1 MPLHDEIGRRQRRR
15 APTRASLRGRRMRKR
30 CLFRCREGGKASRWR
45 ITRALVAS
53 TSCAGPM
60 PSLLRA
66 RRGRHSPTSTATARP
81 PPRVRPSAPLR
92 RLVPMQVR
100 AGSLWE
106 LREAGQLRTKVG
118 TVPVV
123 VFWHDGRAWAIDDR
137 CPHMGF
143 PLHRGTVE
151 DGLVTCHWHHARF
164 DLASG
169 CTLDLFA
176 DDARAFDVTIEDGDV
191 VVASRPDGDRVGH
204 LRNRL
209 EDGLE
214 DGLILVIAKSV
225 LGLLAAGLDPAEI
238 VRAGIDF
245 GTTYREAGW
254 GAGLTVLVAMAN
266 LMPDLDEADRPLAFV
281 HRDTR
286 NRPPRFAID
295 QLRGADVPAERLA
308 GWYRRFIDT
317 RSSDAAERV
326 LATALSTASDDR
338 ALDTVERMMF
348 AAVTDHV
355 FIDGGHTLDFTNKAF
370 EALTHVGASAAPQVL
385 PTLVRQTAAARRQEE
400 TASWRHPHDLA
411 RLVGQT
417 VERLP
422 SLVETGRGHEGRFD
436 DVGGLGWRI
445 LSDDPDEVVG
455 SVCDGV
461 AAGASPEQLGRA
473 VAYAA
478 ALRMVR
484 FYPQND
490 FGDWDTVHHAFTAA
504 NALHQALIRNPAVEL
519 LRGVVHGALRVYLD
533 RFLNVPASPLPRRSA
548 ADLGE
553 LQSCW
558 DTQGQVDRAGAI
570 AYGFLRARGDPGR
583 LPAQLGAALLA
594 EDAEFHWFQ
603 VVEAGARQF
612 HTWPT
617 GSEEGALVLVGVTRF
632 LAAHTP
638 TRREL
643 PQVVQ
648 IATRLSRGEALYEEL
663 GDQAIER
670 SEP

>member
-1 MPLHDEIGRRQRRR
+1 
-15 APTRASLRGRRMRKR
+15 
-30 CLFRCREGGKASRWR
+30 
-45 ITRALVAS
+45 V
-53 TSCAGPM
+53 
-60 PSLLRA
+60 
-66 RRGRHSPTSTATARP
+66 
-81 PPRVRPSAPLR
+81 
-92 RLVPMQVR
+92 QVR
-100 AGSLWE
+100 AGSLSE
-106 LREAGQLRTKVG
+106 LAKTGQLRTKVG

-143 PLHRGTVE
+143 PLHRGTVG

-176 DDARAFDVTIEDGDV
+176 DDARAYDVTIEDGDV

-204 LRNRL
+204 LRDRL
-209 EDGLE
+209 QDGLA
-214 DGLILVIAKSV
+214 DGLTLVTAKSV
-225 LGLLAAGLDPAEI
+225 LGLLAAGVSPSEM
-238 VRAGIDF
+238 VRVGIDF

-266 LMPDLDEADRPLAFV
+266 LMPDLEEADRPLALVHGLAFV
-281 HRDTR
+281 SRDTR

-295 QLRGADVPAERLA
+295 QLRGADIPADRLA

-326 LATALSTASDDR
+326 LATALSTPPGDG
-338 ALDTVERMMF
+338 ALDAVERMMF

-370 EALTHVGASAAPQVL
+370 EALVHVGASAAPQVL
-385 PTLVRQTAAARRQEE
+385 PTLVRQTAAARRHEE

-411 RLVGQT
+411 GLVGQT
-417 VERLP
+417 VERVP
-422 SLVETGRGHEGRFD
+422 SLVEAGRRHEGRFD

-445 LSDDPDEVVG
+445 LADDPDEVVG
-455 SVCDGV
+455 SVCDAIAG
-461 AAGASPEQLGRA
+461 GASPEQLGRA
-473 VAYAA
+473 LAYAA
-478 ALRMVR
+478 ALRIVR
-484 FYPQND
+484 FHPQND
-490 FGDWDTVHHAFTAA
+490 FGDWDTVHHAFTTA
-504 NALHQALIRNPAVEL
+504 NALHQALIRNPTVDL

-533 RFLNVPASPLPRRSA
+533 RFLNVPASPLPPEAA
-548 ADLGE
+548 ADLGD
-553 LQSCW
+553 LRSCW

-570 AYGFLRARGDPGR
+570 AYGFLRSGGEPRR
-583 LPAQLGAALLA
+583 LLAHLGAALLA

-612 HTWPT
+612 HAWPAA
-617 GSEEGALVLVGVTRF
+617 SEEAALVLVGVSRF

-648 IATRLSRGEALYEEL
+648 IATRLGRGEALYEEL
-663 GDQAIER
+663 GDQVADH
-670 SEP
+670 SPP

>member
-1 MPLHDEIGRRQRRR
+1 
-15 APTRASLRGRRMRKR
+15 
-30 CLFRCREGGKASRWR
+30 
-45 ITRALVAS
+45 
-53 TSCAGPM
+53 
-60 PSLLRA
+60 
-66 RRGRHSPTSTATARP
+66 
-81 PPRVRPSAPLR
+81 
-92 RLVPMQVR
+92 MQVR
-100 AGSLWE
+100 AGSLSE
-106 LREAGQLRTKVG
+106 LAKTGQLRTKVG

-176 DDARAFDVTIEDGDV
+176 DDARAFEVTIEDGEV

-204 LRNRL
+204 LRARL
-209 EDGLE
+209 QDGLA
-214 DGLILVIAKSV
+214 DGLTLVTAKAV
-225 LGLLAAGLDPAEI
+225 LGLLGAGVGPSEM

-245 GTTYREAGW
+245 GTTFREAGW

-266 LMPDLDEADRPLAFV
+266 LMPDLDEADRPLALVHGLAFV
-281 HRDTR
+281 SRDTR

-295 QLRGADVPAERLA
+295 QLRGADIPVDRLA

-326 LATALSTASDDR
+326 LATALSTLPR
-338 ALDTVERMMF
+338 TGALDAVEQMMF
-348 AAVTDHV
+348 TAVTDHV

-370 EALTHVGASAAPQVL
+370 EALVHVGASAAPKVL
-385 PTLVRQTAAARRQEE
+385 PTLVRQTAAARRLEE

-411 RLVGQT
+411 GLVGQT

-422 SLVETGRGHEGRFD
+422 DLVEAGRQHEGSFD

-445 LSDDPDEVVG
+445 LADDPDEVVG
-455 SVCDGV
+455 SVCD
-461 AAGASPEQLGRA
+461 AIADGASPEQLGRA
-473 VAYAA
+473 LAYAA
-478 ALRMVR
+478 ALRIVR
-484 FYPQND
+484 FHPQND
-490 FGDWDTVHHAFTAA
+490 FGDWDTVHHAFTTA
-504 NALHQALIRNPAVEL
+504 NALHQALIRKPTLEL

-533 RFLNVPASPLPRRSA
+533 RFLNVPASPLPQGA
-548 ADLGE
+548 GTDLSG
-553 LQSCW
+553 LQACW
-558 DTQGQVDRAGAI
+558 DSQGQVDRAGAI
-570 AYGFLRARGDPGR
+570 TYGFLRSGGDPGR
-583 LPAQLGAALLA
+583 LLARLGGALLA
-594 EDAEFHWFQ
+594 EDAEFHWYQ

-612 HTWPT
+612 HAWPT
-617 GSEEGALVLVGVTRF
+617 GSEEGALVLVGVSRF

-648 IATRLSRGEALYEEL
+648 IATRLGRGEALYEEL
-663 GDQAIER
+663 ADQVVDGSR
-670 SEP
+670 Q